1 MKKEIISEYFQSQLD
16 KNNKVIKDNF
26 DDKAVY
32 SECYGPIYRNKKEI
46 LAQFSDWNEKGTVLV
61 WTIKRIIIIH
71 QTSIVE
77 WHFKCDYLN
86 KISEFDGVSL
96 IDFNLEDKII
106 CIKEF
111 ESKSDYYYPYSQN

>member
-1 MKKEIISEYFQSQLD
+1 MKKEIISEYFQSWLD
-16 KNNKVIKDNF
+16 KNSKVIKDNF

-46 LAQFSDWNEKGTVLV
+46 LAWFSDWNEKGTVLV

-71 QTSIVE
+71 QTGIVE

-96 IDFNLEDKII
+96 IDFNRRL
-106 CIKEF
+106 
-111 ESKSDYYYPYSQN
+111 